1 MKFLTL
7 DKVQTLDLDKLWTR
21 IIFYCLVLKPVVGA
35 QVADLGNFVWV
46 NLGVSGVGFDRA
58 AGHWHPLVADLGD
71 LIQPQWCRQA
81 VCKGCGGQ
89 FGPPGGGFWEKG

>member
-46 NLGVSGVGFDRA
+46 NLGVPWS
-58 AGHWHPLVADLGD
+58 W
-71 LIQPQWCRQA
+71 I
-81 VCKGCGGQ
+81 
-89 FGPPGGGFWEKG
+89 